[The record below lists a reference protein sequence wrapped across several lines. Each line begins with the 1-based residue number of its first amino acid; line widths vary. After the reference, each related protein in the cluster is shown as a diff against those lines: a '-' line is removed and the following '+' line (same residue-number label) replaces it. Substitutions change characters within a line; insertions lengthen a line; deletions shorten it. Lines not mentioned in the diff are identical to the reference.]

1 MWLLRAASL
10 AHFRELNKRAFVKR
24 CKTLGGK
31 NLNYSNGIAF
41 IFQCLICCFNEWMD
55 KYSVW
60 KLNKMS
66 HLNFSTFLK
75 DLFFC
80 LFSFLV
86 ICHPRPTAFSE
97 NTRVGICAKNS
108 PLKKDHMTHTE
119 IRGFHAR
126 LTLQDSSNNNISG
139 PKKCENVR

>member
-1 MWLLRAASL
+1 M
-10 AHFRELNKRAFVKR
+10 
-24 CKTLGGK
+24 
-31 NLNYSNGIAF
+31 NGQT
-41 IFQCLICCFNEWMD
+41 QCLKIEQNVSFEFLHFF
-55 KYSVW
+55 KRFFS
-60 KLNKMS
+60 
-66 HLNFSTFLK
+66 NF
-75 DLFFC
+75 
-80 LFSFLV
+80 FSFLV